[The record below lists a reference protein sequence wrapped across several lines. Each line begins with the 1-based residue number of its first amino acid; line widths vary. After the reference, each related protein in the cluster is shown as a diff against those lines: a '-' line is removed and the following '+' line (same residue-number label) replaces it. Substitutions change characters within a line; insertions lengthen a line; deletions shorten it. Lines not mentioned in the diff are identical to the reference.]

1 MVELTRTNDPVFLSW
16 LLYALS
22 ESEIKAFVFDSFTSI
37 MEGNISAIPRR
48 VMVIEDQLAQ
58 ARVILHEGET
68 MAKTGSVDER
78 N

>member
-16 LLYALS
+16 LLYALG

-37 MEGNISAIPRR
+37 MEGSISAIPRR

-58 ARVILHEGET
+58 AWVILHEGET